1 MIIGIDLGTTNSLAA
16 SFAAAFTSSAFPRR
30 ITPRTPSA
38 VSLSA
43 ASRIRA
49 SVPSVKTIVREFAFN
64 CSDNFLN
71 MFYLPPVI
79 QSYT

>member
-1 MIIGIDLGTTNSLAA
+1 MIRHLSILNPV

-49 SVPSVKTIVREFAFN
+49 SVPSVKTIVRGLAYN
-64 CSDNFLN
+64 CSDNFIN
-71 MFYLPPVI
+71 KINFPTVI
-79 QSYT
+79 QSST